1 VIALANISKGILHG
15 AVAFIA
21 VGVVFPFLIG
31 YFSPLISSYLKLP
44 PQNSIWVAFIG
55 IGILFALTSFLH
67 NAYIKGDYPW
77 LFGRLGSGIA
87 NLVLYIYI
95 FALLPSSIGS
105 SEIQSSNLLLLIYL
119 AIGLSYGYLILDFF
133 DMRRNRR

>member
-1 VIALANISKGILHG
+1 VIALANIAKGVLHA
-15 AVAFIA
+15 AVSFIV

-31 YFSPLISSYLKLP
+31 YFSPLITSYLKLP
-44 PQNSIWVAFIG
+44 PQNSIWVALIG
-55 IGILFALTSFLH
+55 IGILFALTSFLQ

-87 NLVLYIYI
+87 NLVLYTYI

-133 DMRRNRR
+133 DTRRNRR